1 MKKIA
6 LFCNAG
12 MSTSMLV
19 KKMRAS
25 AQQQGIEVEIEAYP
39 ASEMD
44 QRTEGLDAVLLGP
57 QVKFMLSNAKKI
69 CEPKGIPV
77 DVINSMDYGMV
88 KGDKVLEAA
97 LSMMQTEGGGAQ

>member
-25 AQQQGIEVEIEAYP
+25 AQEQGIDVEIEAYP

-44 QRTEGLDAVLLGP
+44 QRTEGIDAALLGP

-69 CEPKGIPV
+69 CDPKGIPV
-77 DVINSMDYGMV
+77 DVIHSMDYGMV
-88 KGDKVLEAA
+88 NGKKVLEAA
-97 LSMMQTEGGGAQ
+97 LAMIQAEGGGKE

>member
-12 MSTSMLV
+12 MSTSLLV

-25 AQQQGIEVEIEAYP
+25 AQERGLDVEIEAYP
-39 ASEMD
+39 ASELD
-44 QRTEGLDAVLLGP
+44 QRTDGIDAALLGP
-57 QVKFMLSNAKKI
+57 QVRFMLDNAKKI
-69 CEPKGIPV
+69 CGAKGVPV

-88 KGDKVLEAA
+88 KGDKVLDAA
-97 LSMMQTEGGGAQ
+97 LSMIE

>member
-12 MSTSMLV
+12 MSTSLLV

-25 AQQQGIEVEIEAYP
+25 AQERGLDVEIEAYP
-39 ASEMD
+39 ARELD
-44 QRTEGLDAVLLGP
+44 QRTDGIDAALLGP
-57 QVKFMLSNAKKI
+57 QVRFMLDNAKKI
-69 CEPKGIPV
+69 CGAKGVPV

-88 KGDKVLEAA
+88 KGDKVLDAA
-97 LSMMQTEGGGAQ
+97 LSMIE

>member
-44 QRTEGLDAVLLGP
+44 QRTEGIDAVLLGP